1 MGADEVLA
9 IEEISNWYSIESESK
24 DSGIIPRKGKYAL
37 FTYTH

>member
-1 MGADEVLA
+1 MGADEVLT

-24 DSGIIPRKGKYAL
+24 DSGIIPRREKYAV